1 MNRPMKKISI
11 IGTNG
16 LPANYGGWETLVDHL
31 TSNLNQDF
39 NITVYCSALNYDN
52 KITTINGVELKY
64 ISLNANG
71 WQSIPYDFVSMFR
84 ASNDDIILV
93 LGISGCIALPL
104 LKLFKKCSV
113 VVNIDGLEW
122 KRAKWNWFIKK
133 FLKISEFFAV
143 RFSDCVIADNK
154 VIQDYVLSE
163 YNCPSS
169 LISYGADH
177 VRSIPVTETLI
188 ERFGFLQHEYA
199 FKVCRIEPE
208 NNLGMI
214 LEAFSASNSINL
226 VIIGNWANSDY
237 GIQLKQLYSKVDN
250 LHLLDPIYE
259 QDLLNQIR
267 SNCKFYV
274 HGHSAGGTNPSL
286 VEAMYLG
293 LPIFAYG
300 INFNRETT
308 FHKAT
313 YFQTTKELIHLLN
326 NMDSLE
332 LNTLGAQMKVIA
344 KQHYTWNSISDKY
357 RDVFLDLL
365 SEMKA

>member
-1 MNRPMKKISI
+1 MGSEMKSISI

-31 TSNLNQDF
+31 TKHLNQDF
-39 NITVYCSALNYDN
+39 KITVYCSAPNYED
-52 KITTINGVELKY
+52 KIPSINGVDLKY

-71 WQSIPYDFVSMFR
+71 WQSIPYDFVSMFK
-84 ASNDDIILV
+84 ASGDDIILV

-104 LKLFKKCSV
+104 LKWMTKSYI

-122 KRAKWNWFIKK
+122 KRAKWNWCIKK

-143 RFSDCVIADNK
+143 CFSDCVIADNK
-154 VIQDYVLSE
+154 IIQEYISSE
-163 YNCPSS
+163 YNRSS
-169 LISYGADH
+169 YLIPYGADH
-177 VRSIPVTETLI
+177 VKTYELTDDLLQK
-188 ERFGFLQHEYA
+188 FKFLNSEYA

-208 NNLGMI
+208 NNLDMI
-214 LEAFSASNSINL
+214 LSVFSKNPSINL
-226 VIIGNWANSDY
+226 VIVGNWSKSNY
-237 GIQLKQLYSKVDN
+237 GTQLKQRYSKFDN

-300 INFNRETT
+300 VNFNRETT
-308 FHKAT
+308 FHKAA

-326 NMDSLE
+326 NMDSPE

-344 KQHYTWNSISDKY
+344 KQHYTWSSISDKY
-357 RDVFLDLL
+357 RDVFLGLL
-365 SEMKA
+365 SEMKS